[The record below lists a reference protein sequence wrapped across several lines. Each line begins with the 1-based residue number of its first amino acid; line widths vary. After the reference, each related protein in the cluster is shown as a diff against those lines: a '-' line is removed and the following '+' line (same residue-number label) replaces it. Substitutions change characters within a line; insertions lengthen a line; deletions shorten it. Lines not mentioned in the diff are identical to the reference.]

1 MLDMRR
7 FHDLDKSGY
16 FALLSLIP
24 AITPFLYLYLF
35 LMQRTKGANQ
45 YGNDPLENTY

>member
-16 FALLSLIP
+16 FALYHLYR

-35 LMQRTKGANQ
+35 
-45 YGNDPLENTY
+45 